1 VHAQE
6 LIAVGA
12 AALLAGLLARWGRRL
27 RLPTIPFFMLAGI
40 LLGPHVPWP
49 GLIHESESWDLL
61 AAIGIIML
69 LFHLG
74 VEFPLQQVVE
84 GGRKILVAGSAYI
97 AANVLGG
104 LAYGLLLGWGVRE
117 ALVIAGIMGISSS
130 AIVTKLLVEAR
141 RLANA
146 ETPILLGV
154 IVVEDIFLALYLAVL
169 QPLLG
174 DPAGPLAIARDVA
187 ISFAFLLALF
197 ALARFGARAVGAL
210 IGTDD
215 DELLTVG
222 FFGLAILVA
231 GTSELLG
238 VADAIGALMIGLVLS
253 QTRFR
258 RRIEQR
264 AMPVRDVFAA
274 LFFVAFGA
282 SVDLGGLGAV
292 AFPALGAVLV
302 TLVLNVVAGVVVARM
317 YLFNQR
323 SAANLGLT
331 LLGRGEFALILAT
344 LAATAGL
351 DPRVGSFAAL
361 YVLVLAVLS
370 PVAASNTHLLAR
382 AIPDRV
388 MRLDWTYVRSETIS
402 SGCTHLDQV
411 AVLEPESREG
421 CPQCLADGTDWVH
434 LRSCL
439 VCGAVGC
446 CDDSPAQHAT
456 GHFHRTGH
464 PLIQTIEPGEDWAYC
479 LEDRVLLQ
487 SRDVRAARDR

>member
-1 VHAQE
+1 MHATE
-6 LIAVGA
+6 LVALGA
-12 AALLAGLLARWGRRL
+12 AALVAGLLARWGRSL
-27 RLPTIPFFMLAGI
+27 RLPTVPFFMAAGI

-49 GLIHESESWDLL
+49 GLIHESETWEML
-61 AAIGIIML
+61 AAVGIILL

-74 VEFPLQQVVE
+74 VEFPLRQVVE

-97 AANVLGG
+97 AANVAGG
-104 LAYGLLLGWGVRE
+104 LAYGFLLGWGVRE
-117 ALVIAGIMGISSS
+117 ALVVAGIMGISSS
-130 AIVTKLLVEAR
+130 AIVTKLLVETR

-174 DPAGPLAIARDVA
+174 SAEGPLAIARDVA
-187 ISFAFLLALF
+187 VSFGFLLALF
-197 ALARFGARAVGAL
+197 VLARFGARAVAAL
-210 IGTDD
+210 VGTDD

-222 FFGLAILVA
+222 FFGLAVLVA

-258 RRIEQR
+258 QRIEQR
-264 AMPVRDVFAA
+264 ALPLRDVFAA
-274 LFFVAFGA
+274 LFFVVFGA
-282 SVDLGGLGAV
+282 SVDLSGLGAV
-292 AFPALGAVLV
+292 ALPVLGAVVLTV
-302 TLVLNVVAGVVVARM
+302 CLNVLAGLLVARM
-317 YLFNQR
+317 YTFNQR

-351 DPRVGSFAAL
+351 DPRVGSFTAL

-370 PVAASNTHLLAR
+370 PVAATNAHLLAR
-382 AIPDRV
+382 VIPDRV
-388 MRLDWTYVRSETIS
+388 MRLSWTYVRTETMS

-411 AVLEPESREG
+411 AVLEPETREG
-421 CPQCLADGTDWVH
+421 CPRCLETGDSWVH

-439 VCGAVGC
+439 VCGQVGC
-446 CDDSPAQHAT
+446 CDDSPNRHAT
-456 GHFHRTGH
+456 AHYRQAGH
-464 PLIQTIEPGEDWAYC
+464 PLVRTIEPGEDWAYC
-479 LEDRVLLQ
+479 YDDRVLLQ
-487 SRDVRAARDR
+487 AAEVRRAQP